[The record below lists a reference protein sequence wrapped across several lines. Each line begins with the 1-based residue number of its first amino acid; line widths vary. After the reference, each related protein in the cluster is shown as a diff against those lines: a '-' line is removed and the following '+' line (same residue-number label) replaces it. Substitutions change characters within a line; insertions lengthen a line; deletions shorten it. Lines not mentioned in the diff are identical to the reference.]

1 MKNAR
6 QKIKLLLVDD
16 EEDFRV
22 AASRALERQGFS
34 VVRAASGEQALSVI
48 RSEAPD
54 VVVLDLR
61 MEGIDGIQTLMEIRK
76 FQSDI
81 PVIILTGHGRYEDAL
96 AGIQLRVIDFVQ
108 KPVDMHDL
116 GNRIRSIVAEG
127 GKAPLREK
135 TIAELMVPIS
145 RYLRVYVSQ
154 SLREIVQVL
163 ADSMGRTTDAGDD
176 RGKRMLLVFDGRDNF
191 IGMIR
196 AEDIVRVMIP
206 RFLLDSPYSSYFTGM
221 FLAQSKVVGTL
232 QIGEIVRGHSGVDI
246 EAPLM
251 EALHMMVSENLS
263 HLPVT
268 QKGQLVGILRPE
280 DLFQETAAPILSD

>member
-16 EEDFRV
+16 EKDFRS
-22 AASRALERQGFS
+22 AASRALGRLGFS
-34 VVRAASGEQALSVI
+34 VSEAESGEQALRAI
-48 RSEAPD
+48 RAETPD

-61 MEGIDGIQTLMEIRK
+61 MEGIDGIRTLEEIRK
-76 FQSDI
+76 IRPDL

-96 AGIQLRVIDFVQ
+96 AGIQLRVVDFFQ
-108 KPVDMHDL
+108 KPVDMRRL
-116 GNRIRSIVAEG
+116 GERIRSILTEG

-135 TIAELMVPIS
+135 TIAELMVPAPQY
-145 RYLRVYVSQ
+145 RRVYASQ
-154 SLREIVQVL
+154 NLREIVGVL
-163 ADSMGRTTDAGDD
+163 AESMQRTTDAGDD
-176 RGKRMLLVFDGRDNF
+176 RGKRLLLVFDGKDNF

-206 RFLLDSPYSSYFTGM
+206 KFLLESSYSSYFTGM

-232 QIGEIVRGHSGVDI
+232 PIGEIVRGHSGVDI

-251 EALHMMVSENLS
+251 EALHLMVSENLG
-263 HLPVT
+263 HLPVM
-268 QKGQLVGILRPE
+268 QKGVLVGILRPE
-280 DLFQETAAPILSD
+280 DLFREIATPSVEE